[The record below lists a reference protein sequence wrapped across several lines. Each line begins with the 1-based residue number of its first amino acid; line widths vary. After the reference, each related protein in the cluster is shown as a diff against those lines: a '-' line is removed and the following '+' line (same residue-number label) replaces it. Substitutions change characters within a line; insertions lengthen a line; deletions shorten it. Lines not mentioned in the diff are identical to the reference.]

1 MEFAGW
7 KMWRNSFLFPKFTK
21 VQVIVDKPLEPAVHQ
36 VFIPTALMVS
46 FTLALLVTI
55 LVTVDVWKVSEAVGR
70 TFYVT
75 LGLYKIPSKISMS
88 FKTFRILPLA
98 KAGMC

>member
-1 MEFAGW
+1 
-7 KMWRNSFLFPKFTK
+7 MWRESYVFPAFTK
-21 VQVIVDKPLEPAVHQ
+21 AQMDGDKPLELAVHQ

-55 LVTVDVWKVSEAVGR
+55 LVIVDVWKVSKATGR

-75 LGLYKIPSKISMS
+75 LYIKNPK
-88 FKTFRILPLA
+88 
-98 KAGMC
+98 